1 MQDGNTVQFL
11 SVAGKVLTCP
21 ELTRVTMV
29 ESGTHETLVRERR
42 WPQLTPQLK
51 VYGRAV
57 VTQGLK
63 PARIRMGMARQFG
76 LSEADMPILRQ
87 VQWHYTKKT
96 LYRNDNHDEIQGQID
111 RLAYGPEV
119 SDTSSFSFE
128 WERDIREKPDVGNG
142 SDEDPFLVA

>member
-29 ESGTHETLVRERR
+29 ES
-42 WPQLTPQLK
+42 

-96 LYRNDNHDEIQGQID
+96 LYRNDDHDEIQGQID

>member
-29 ESGTHETLVRERR
+29 ES
-42 WPQLTPQLK
+42 

-96 LYRNDNHDEIQGQID
+96 LYRNDDHDEIQGQID
-111 RLAYGPEV
+111 KLAYGPEV
-119 SDTSSFSFE
+119 SGTSSFSFG

-142 SDEDPFLVA
+142 SDEEPFLVA